1 MRFVFHSR
9 IEGFGSHMRSLVFAA
24 TLVFAACGGTPSNG
38 QQSGGEVR
46 QGPPNTSF
54 TPAVAGQTRAP
65 EVRSGVTIVTEEIA
79 SGLNHPWAIAFLP
92 DGRMLVTERA
102 GRLRVI
108 TREGN
113 ISAPVQG
120 LPEVFAQGQGGLLD
134 VVLGPTFAT
143 DRLIYW
149 SYAEARDGGGNGT
162 SVARG
167 RLSEDASRLEN
178 VQVIFQQMPSWDSRG
193 HFGSRLVF
201 DREGHLYV
209 TLGDRQRPEPRPLA
223 QDLSTH
229 IGKVVRINAD
239 GSAPADNPFVRR
251 ANARAENWSYGHRNI
266 QGADL
271 HPDTGALWT
280 IEHGPRGGD
289 ELNIPQAGRNYG
301 WPVIGYGEDYNGQA
315 MHQASQREGIEQPV
329 YYWDPVIAP
338 GDMDFYRGSL
348 FPWRGDILI
357 AGLDTEALVRLDVED
372 ERVTGEE
379 RFALGVGRIRDVA
392 ESEDGA
398 LWVVTDEDNGRLVR
412 LTPRR

>member
-1 MRFVFHSR
+1 
-9 IEGFGSHMRSLVFAA
+9 MRSLVFAA
-24 TLVFAACGGTPSNG
+24 TLVFSACGGTPGSG
-38 QQSGGEVR
+38 QQANGEVP

-54 TPAVAGQTRAP
+54 SPAFPGQTRAP
-65 EVRSGVTIVTEEIA
+65 ETRTNVTIATEEVA
-79 SGLNHPWAIAFLP
+79 SGLDHPWAIAFLP

-108 TREGN
+108 TRDGR
-113 ISAPVQG
+113 ISAPVRG
-120 LPEVFAQGQGGLLD
+120 LPDVFAQGQGGLLD
-134 VVLGPTFAT
+134 VVLGPSFAA

-149 SYAEARDGGGNGT
+149 SYAEPREGGNGT

-167 RLSEDASRLEN
+167 RLSDDASRVDDVE
-178 VQVIFQQMPSWDSRG
+178 VIFRQTPAWNSRG

-201 DREGHLYV
+201 DREGKLFV

-223 QDLSTH
+223 QDISTH
-229 IGKVVRINAD
+229 IGKVVRINPD
-239 GSAPADNPFVRR
+239 GSAPSDNPFAGR
-251 ANARAENWSYGHRNI
+251 AQARADNWSYGHRNI

-271 HPDTGALWT
+271 HPDTGALW
-280 IEHGPRGGD
+280 IVEHGPRGGD
-289 ELNIPQAGRNYG
+289 ELNIPRPGRNYG

-315 MHQASQREGIEQPV
+315 MHDASAREGMEQPV

-338 GDMDFYRGSL
+338 GDMDFYRGAL

-357 AGLDTEALVRLDVED
+357 AGLDTEALVRLELDG

-379 RFALGVGRIRDVA
+379 RFALGVGRIRDIA

-398 LWVVTDEDNGRLVR
+398 LWIVTDAANGRLIR
-412 LTPRR
+412 LTPAR

>member
-1 MRFVFHSR
+1 
-9 IEGFGSHMRSLVFAA
+9 MRSLIFASA
-24 TLVFAACGGTPSNG
+24 LLFAACTGSPSNG
-38 QQSGGEVR
+38 QQPGGEVP
-46 QGPPNTSF
+46 QGAANASF
-54 TPAVAGQTRAP
+54 TPAFAGQTRAP
-65 EVRSGVTIVTEEIA
+65 EARSGVTINSEVIA
-79 SGLNHPWAIAFLP
+79 TGLDHPWAIVFLP

-108 TREGN
+108 TRDGS

-134 VVLGPTFAT
+134 VVLGPSFAS

-149 SYAEARDGGGNGT
+149 SYSEPRDDGNGT

-167 RLSEDASRLEN
+167 RLSDDTTRVEN
-178 VQVIFQQMPSWDSRG
+178 VQIIFRQQPSYEGRG

-201 DREGHLYV
+201 DREGRLYI
-209 TLGDRQRPEPRPLA
+209 TLGERQQADIRRFA
-223 QDLSTH
+223 QDISTT

-239 GSAPADNPFVRR
+239 GAIPQDNPFVGR
-251 ANARAENWSYGHRNI
+251 ANARAEVWSYGHRNV

-271 HPDTGALWT
+271 HPETGALWT

-289 ELNIPQAGRNYG
+289 ELNIPQSGRNYG
-301 WPVIGYGEDYNGQA
+301 WPLISYGEDYNGSPIGEGIA
-315 MHQASQREGIEQPV
+315 VREGMEQPI

-338 GDMDFYRGSL
+338 GDMDFYRGAL

-357 AGLDTEALVRLDVED
+357 AGLESRVLVRLDIGG

-379 RFALGVGRIRDVA
+379 RFALGAGRLRDIA

-398 LWVVTDEDNGRLVR
+398 LWIITDESNGRVLR
-412 LTPRR
+412 LTPAR